1 MFKKEKIESSSVSN
15 WVEPQ
20 LNKNK
25 ANTNNASDMVSESKT
40 QFCHRSANE
49 SESDSEENRYTD
61 VEESILEEKQLS
73 HEKSIGLESQ
83 IKKVK

>member
-1 MFKKEKIESSSVSN
+1 
-15 WVEPQ
+15 
-20 LNKNK
+20 
-25 ANTNNASDMVSESKT
+25 MVSESKT